1 MFAPD
6 VPLVWGITI
15 RLLSLVYV
23 IAFWNVWREI
33 IPLYGSRGINPAA
46 PRLARARLD
55 YGLVGAWLRHPSL
68 ALIDA
73 SDFTLRAL
81 PVMGALAALAAAA
94 GIMSPFMLA
103 IAWLMYLSL
112 DVVVGQ
118 TFPWES
124 LLHEAGFLAMFLPAL
139 TPLPEWTM
147 VTAPTAWM
155 AVAFHWLLFRVMF
168 GFGKTKFTRDA
179 ARDPLYL
186 RAFLISQ
193 PLPSPLGWL
202 ACRLPAPILK
212 ASLAFLFVVEMVL
225 PFFTF
230 VPGWPRLLAAAGFVA
245 LMIGI
250 QLMGSFGFFNLL
262 VIALTVSL
270 FDPRSILDL
279 PAADLL
285 QPAGLVALWSLM
297 AGLVHLPFNTWVA
310 RGWPEWPAWGAVK
323 GPLGA
328 IVAWMRVVMP
338 FRTVHAYG
346 VFPPQV
352 GPPIK
357 FLGVVEGSMDGARWE
372 PFVYRYMASV
382 ATSRPKFVAPF
393 CPRLDHFAI
402 YDAAGVSHTNYLATI
417 FSQGSPHELTLAS
430 PSDRLLQRLMEP
442 DSPVRALFEHVPFD
456 GKPPLQMRM
465 TLYALSPTTL
475 AERRATGHYWRRE
488 FLAPHVPPRTAD
500 GALMSV
506 SVPSPEQ
513 WHPDERW
520 ARRRVPR
527 MAPLLTSRGLA
538 PVREWLDERARA
550 QWNPF
555 WNEIVPA
562 LSTAARSGWE
572 EVDRVATEIE
582 ARLEVNVRAD
592 LDRVRGAVT
601 TAILE
606 RLDPHLLKLAEPALA
621 PASYFHASLTAHALL
636 LEGEAA
642 VDRALADP
650 ARLLAFAQE
659 ERDNTGLMVMT
670 GFRRQLMRQ
679 HARKHRLMSVML
691 PFPMTHPDGVPGFA
705 LAMPL
710 LGAGLPDGSERFP
723 RLTQLADGNWLCND
737 RQIVCDL
744 Q

>member
-1 MFAPD
+1 MLAPD

-23 IAFWNVWREI
+23 IAFWNIWREI
-33 IPLYGSRGINPAA
+33 IPLYGSRGINPAG
-46 PRLARARLD
+46 PRLARARQD
-55 YGLVGAWLRHPSL
+55 YGLVRAWLRHPSL

-73 SDFTLRAL
+73 SDVTLRAL
-81 PVMGALAALAAAA
+81 PVLGAGAALAAAA
-94 GIMSPFMLA
+94 GIASPFMLA
-103 IAWLMYLSL
+103 IAWLIYLSL

-124 LLHEAGFLAMFLPAL
+124 LLYEAGFLAMFLPPL
-139 TPLPEWTM
+139 TLLPELTT

-168 GFGKTKFTRDA
+168 GFGKTKFTREA
-179 ARDPLYL
+179 SRDPLYL
-186 RAFLISQ
+186 RAFLVTQ

-262 VIALTVSL
+262 VIGLSVSL

-279 PAADLL
+279 RAADLL
-285 QPAGLVALWSLM
+285 RPAGLVALWSLV

-310 RGWPEWPAWGAVK
+310 RGWPEWPAWGAVQ

-357 FLGVVEGSMDGARWE
+357 FIGVVEGSMDGERWE

-382 ATSRPKFVAPF
+382 ETSRPKFVAPF

-402 YDAAGVSHTNYLATI
+402 YDAAGVSHTNYLATV
-417 FSQGSPHELTLAS
+417 FSQGNPHELTLAS
-430 PSDRLLQRLMEP
+430 PSDRLLQRLMEA
-442 DSPVRALFEHVPFD
+442 DSPVRTLFERVPFD
-456 GKPPLQMRM
+456 GKPPVHTRM
-465 TLYALSPTTL
+465 QVYALSPTTL

-488 FLAPHVPPRTAD
+488 YLAPHVPPRAAD
-500 GALMSV
+500 AAVMSA
-506 SVPSPEQ
+506 SVPWPEQ

-527 MAPLLTSRGLA
+527 LAPLLAARSLET
-538 PVREWLDERARA
+538 VRQWLDDRARG
-550 QWNPF
+550 QWDRF

-562 LSTAARSGWE
+562 LNRAARGGWE
-572 EVDRVATEIE
+572 EVDRVAAEIE
-582 ARLEVNVRAD
+582 SRLDVAVRAD
-592 LDRVRGAVT
+592 LDRIRGAIT

-606 RLDPHLLKLAEPALA
+606 RLDPHVLKRAEPALA
-621 PASYFHASLTAHALL
+621 PKSYFHASLIAHALL
-636 LEGEAA
+636 LEGPDA
-642 VDRALADP
+642 VDRALSDTA
-650 ARLLAFAQE
+650 ALVAFARDD
-659 ERDNTGLMVMT
+659 RDNIGLMVMT

-679 HARKHRLMSVML
+679 HARKHRLMSVMI
-691 PFPMTHPDGVPGFA
+691 PPMDHPDGVPGFA

-710 LGAGLPDGSERFP
+710 LGAGLPDASERFP

-737 RQIVCDL
+737 RPIVRDL
-744 Q
+744 H